1 MLFRFPI
8 LEFRLIKLFLW
19 HLIHPDP
26 TLVLLGGY
34 ILGMSINCLLI
45 LFFLYTL
52 FHNLYALNDPRDKP
66 PDYTRLYVSSTAQ
79 VTRHCQPQNPRYL
92 PVPSSI
98 SRRHVKVKSGTSY
111 RCTSATYR
119 QLIVNLPSRPP
130 RNHLETS
137 TKSPLQPSLDP
148 TLVKALLTKVLKYN
162 TNKPSVY
169 NIFRIFFVSL
179 SR

>member
-119 QLIVNLPSRPP
+119 QLIGNLSVTYPHDHHATTWKQAR
-130 RNHLETS
+130 
-137 TKSPLQPSLDP
+137 SPLYSLHS
-148 TLVKALLTKVLKYN
+148 TQR
-162 TNKPSVY
+162 S
-169 NIFRIFFVSL
+169 
-179 SR
+179 